1 MMKLLKIISIVFIFY
16 FIRRFIQL
24 YRVMKTIQANQTAKE
39 TAPQA
44 KSDDS
49 IDAEFR
55 VIKN

>member
-1 MMKLLKIISIVFIFY
+1 MKLLKIISILFIFY

-24 YRVMKTIQANQTAKE
+24 YRVMKTIQANQNAKE
-39 TAPQA
+39 SAPQA

-49 IDAEFR
+49 IDADFR

>member
-1 MMKLLKIISIVFIFY
+1 MKLLKIISIVFIFY

-24 YRVMKTIQANQTAKE
+24 YRVMKTIQANQNAKE
-39 TAPQA
+39 TTSQA